1 MDVNTGVLITEGQGF
16 NRNATFVTDI
26 SISFSQLCKVNLKT
40 MIKKYR
46 TELIGISI
54 GTFGG
59 FAYWYFVGCESGTC
73 AITSSPFNSSVYG
86 AIMGALLAGIVMPEK
101 KKEVNEQKK

>member
-1 MDVNTGVLITEGQGF
+1 MLTPECLFLKDKGLVAMQLLLRTY
-16 NRNATFVTDI
+16 

-54 GTFGG
+54 GTLGG

-73 AITSSPFNSSVYG
+73 AITSSPLNSSVYG
-86 AIMGALLAGIVMPEK
+86 AIMGALLAGIVVPEK